1 MNEQNPSVDI
11 GPYPTKRSLLLRILR
26 YVARVIFAVVAGI
39 VYAVF
44 LCAWHLLYFV
54 LCRFRPVVDAFMF
67 SALFMPLVAFVVIVK
82 PDAASGIPF
91 WAFLLASIGCFAIY
105 VGYAKFIDWIAPPDA
120 EDPGGL
126 YRRSEW
132 R

>member
-11 GPYPTKRSLLLRILR
+11 GPYPTKRNLLLRILT
-26 YVARVIFAVVAGI
+26 YVARVIFAVVTGI
-39 VYAVF
+39 AYAVF

-67 SALFMPLVAFVVIVK
+67 GALFMPLVAFIVFVK
-82 PDAASGIPF
+82 PDAANGIPF
-91 WAFLLASIGCFAIY
+91 WVFLLGSVACYAVY
-105 VGYAKFIDWIAPPDA
+105 VGYAKFVDWIAPPDA
-120 EDPGGL
+120 EDPGER